1 MQKSKYP
8 ALKTIAGFYRILAGI
23 TFFLT
28 FFLIVF
34 GIVAAFVSGSYIGG
48 GFMGF
53 LGNLLGAIFGSIVV
67 VFTWGLVGFAIA
79 TLELAV
85 AESLEVL
92 MDIEANTRS

>member
-1 MQKSKYP
+1 MSNPKYP
-8 ALKTIAGFYRILAGI
+8 ALKTVAGFYRILAGI
-23 TFFLT
+23 TFFFT
-28 FFLIVF
+28 FFLIIF
-34 GIVAAFVSGSYIGG
+34 SIVATFVSGTYIGG

-53 LGNLLGAIFGSIVV
+53 LGNLLGAIFGSLAVI
-67 VFTWGLVGFAIA
+67 FIYGLIGFAVA